1 MLRYTAR
8 RFLEMILTVFIITT
22 ATFFILNSI
31 PGNPLT
37 EALQKMTP
45 QARENMVARYGYDK
59 PVGERYIIFIKGL
72 VTKLDFG
79 ASIKYPGVSMKTIL
93 RDNLPVSAR
102 LGLQQFFVGIVI
114 GLLFGIICAMKKG
127 TWIDYSL
134 VTFAIILISAP
145 SFIFSLLLQSTFCI
159 KLRWF
164 PPIGW
169 PKGKDLWFGGWKYT
183 IMPTLA
189 GTVGFL
195 AYYTRMLKTSMLD
208 IINQDYVLTAKA
220 KGLSKI
226 RIIRKHIFRNSF
238 IPILTNL
245 PVQIAFCITG
255 SFFIEQV
262 FSIPGLGYY
271 YVNSIQAK
279 DTSMVMGQTIVLA
292 IMYIICLFITDLLY
306 PVVDPRI
313 RITGGKR

>member
-37 EALQKMTP
+37 QMLQKMTP
-45 QARENMVARYGYDK
+45 QARVNLIARYGYDK
-59 PVGERYIIFIKGL
+59 PVGERYLIFMKGL
-72 VTKLDFG
+72 VTRLDFG
-79 ASIKYPGVSMKTIL
+79 SSIVYPGVSMKTIL

-102 LGLQQFFVGIVI
+102 LGLQQFIVGIVL
-114 GLLFGIICAMKKG
+114 GLFLGIVCAMRKG
-127 TWIDYSL
+127 TWIDYTL
-134 VTFAIILISAP
+134 VTIAIILISAP
-145 SFIFSLLLQSTFCI
+145 SFIFSLLLQKVFAI
-159 KLRWF
+159 DLKWF
-164 PPIGW
+164 PTLGW
-169 PKGKDLWFGGWKYT
+169 PQGKNLWFGGWKYT
-183 IMPTLA
+183 VLPTIA
-189 GTVGFL
+189 GAVGFV

-245 PVQIAFCITG
+245 PVQIAFCMTG
-255 SFFIEQV
+255 AFFIEQV
-262 FSIPGLGYY
+262 FSIPGLGFYF
-271 YVNSIQAK
+271 VNSIQAK

-292 IMYIICLFITDLLY
+292 ILYIICLFVTDLLY